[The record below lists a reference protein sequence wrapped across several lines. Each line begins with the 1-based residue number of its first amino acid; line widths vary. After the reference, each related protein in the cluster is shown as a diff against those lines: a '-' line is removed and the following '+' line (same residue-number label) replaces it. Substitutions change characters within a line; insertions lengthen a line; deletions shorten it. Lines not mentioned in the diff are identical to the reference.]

1 MMIRNINMIMG
12 RRKGDDDDNLDDE
25 DWTAAKMM
33 VVQTIGYAMYYETLI
48 VIMA

>member
-1 MMIRNINMIMG
+1 MMIRNVSMIMG
-12 RRKGDDDDNLDDE
+12 RRKGDDDDNLDE
-25 DWTAAKMM
+25 DWTVAKMM